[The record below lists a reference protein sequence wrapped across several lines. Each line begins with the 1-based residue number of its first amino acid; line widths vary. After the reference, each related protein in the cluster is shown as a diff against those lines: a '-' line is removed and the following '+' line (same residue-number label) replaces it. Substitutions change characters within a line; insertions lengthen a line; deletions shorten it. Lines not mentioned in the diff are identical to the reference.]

1 MCVLALGIGTQD
13 PPSGKAQEWE
23 VMEEVSIVNYMQMVI
38 SSPSK
43 HLGPEA
49 KPSDIIHMRVLC
61 YFHKPEKPATEWGAG
76 EMAVYRAR
84 GCRRQIMADS
94 LELPTKAP
102 FSCSAGG

>member
-38 SSPSK
+38 SGPSK

-49 KPSDIIHMRVLC
+49 KPSDIIHM
-61 YFHKPEKPATEWGAG
+61 
-76 EMAVYRAR
+76 
-84 GCRRQIMADS
+84 
-94 LELPTKAP
+94 
-102 FSCSAGG
+102 